1 MQIPAGYALYDA
13 STFSVTIG
21 PVYRS
26 TDSRMSLALRAEHS
40 HANTMGGVHGGL
52 LLALADTALGN
63 FVKSVVGPDSLA
75 VTTDLHASFMVG
87 AKVGQWIEVF
97 PELDHRG
104 RTMIFASGAI
114 CANDRKIARVEG
126 TFFIHRRRD
135 LSDGEGAAT

>member
-1 MQIPAGYALYDA
+1 MQIPAGYALYNA

-26 TDSRMSLALRAEHS
+26 TDSRMSLALRADHS

-75 VTTDLHASFMVG
+75 VTTDLHASFMLG
-87 AKVGQWIEVF
+87 AKVGQWIEVE

-104 RTMIFASGAI
+104 RTMVFASAAI
-114 CANDRKIARVEG
+114 RADDRKIARVQG
-126 TFFIHRRRD
+126 TFFIHRKREH
-135 LSDGEGAAT
+135 SNGQGATT